1 MSTPLHAGLP
11 LLRAGSVGVV
21 VLGLAAAAHVAGH
34 GDLPHPAILVVVA
47 VFVAL
52 TSTLVTP
59 RRLELPLLFGV
70 LAASQVVL
78 HHVLGW
84 LASPACAVTLPA
96 PTPGPHLGHAASAAA
111 VACAAP
117 LTGTDASAAAAA
129 EPAVMVL
136 AHLGAVLLAAVV
148 LGSGDR
154 ALWALLDW
162 LRPVLGT
169 PARAAL
175 VVPRRSVAPLAAQ
188 ARLPHQPPVLRSV
201 RRRGPPAGR
210 SAIA

>member
-1 MSTPLHAGLP
+1 MSTPLHAGLR

-96 PTPGPHLGHAASAAA
+96 PTPGPHLGHAASAAL
-111 VACAAP
+111 ACAAP
-117 LTGTDASAAAAA
+117 LTGTEASAPAAA

-148 LGSGDR
+148 LASGDR

-162 LRPVLGT
+162 LRPVLGA
-169 PARAAL
+169 PPRAAL
-175 VVPRRSVAPLAAQ
+175 VVPRLGVAPLEARS
-188 ARLPHQPPVLRSV
+188 RLPHQPPVLRSV

-210 SAIA
+210 PAIA